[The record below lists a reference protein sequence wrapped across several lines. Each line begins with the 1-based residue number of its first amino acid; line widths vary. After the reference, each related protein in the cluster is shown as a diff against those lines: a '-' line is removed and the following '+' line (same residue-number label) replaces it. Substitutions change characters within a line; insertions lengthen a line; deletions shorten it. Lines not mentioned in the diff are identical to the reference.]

1 MSLTL
6 WLLLAVLPIQSQE
19 SRPIPRDSVEV
30 EARGCV
36 KGRVFTAMG
45 TEDDEGARRGP
56 DVGGRQFRLA
66 GNKELMDSVKR
77 HNGERVELVGIVR
90 KSALSD
96 EGVGMKIGGTR
107 VVIGAQG
114 ADPARMNQRTPSGPG
129 IAVMDLIA
137 IRSLGQRC
145 PIQ

>member
-1 MSLTL
+1 MAFTL
-6 WLLLAVLPIQSQE
+6 WLLLSALAVQSPE
-19 SRPIPRDSVEV
+19 SKAIPKDSVEV

-36 KGRVFTAMG
+36 KGRVFTAIS
-45 TEDDEGARRGP
+45 TEMDEGARRGP
-56 DVGGRQFRLA
+56 DITGRQFRLT
-66 GNKELMDSVKR
+66 GKRDVMDSVKKY
-77 HNGERVELVGIVR
+77 HGDRVEIVGVVR

-114 ADPARMNQRTPSGPG
+114 GDPNRMNQRMAAPG
-129 IAVMDLIA
+129 VAVMDVIA
-137 IRSLGQRC
+137 IRSLAERC